1 MVQTLSYVIQY
12 NHVPGVHAQ
21 CTSKNEPLYLRI
33 NLRFGYYFHSLRRWE
48 ATMESQNKKPTIH
61 HGLLGT
67 QESDNTILY
76 VQLDDKLFLGNDDNL
91 ITAIAHNVQEAA
103 RLVEVGFGYATER
116 QQ

>member
-1 MVQTLSYVIQY
+1 MSFSIIMSQGFMLNAPPRTSLYVF
-12 NHVPGVHAQ
+12 GL
-21 CTSKNEPLYLRI
+21 T
-33 NLRFGYYFHSLRRWE
+33 LRFGYYFHSLRRWE